1 MLKKSNSNYKS
12 SYSKKI
18 RLKLNPESNENEEL
32 NLDSSRTKE
41 AMKLLGYSFDEI
53 SYVPFKVYV
62 NLNQEIKN
70 LPKELQRKRY
80 NFSETFRQRKLE
92 DIKYLKN
99 QIDINKIPTISN
111 FNFSK
116 DYLLNEDNISSTA
129 IIDNINYYN
138 YSKIKNENDLISNI
152 ENKLENEICK
162 IENENKIKRDNY
174 KNKEYKKKKEY
185 KKEIEKMEFQEKQ
198 FLKRKYEEMEELKR
212 KKNNLV
218 IYNKEYENYKSQK
231 LVNEAK
237 QKEKN
242 EKNKEI
248 EIHRNQYKEKVKK
261 MNEEYN
267 NKIREKA
274 LSLEQKHL
282 NLKKELELIRRNQIE
297 NNKLKMEKK
306 RQLVLSNMINL
317 DNLLDNKIKNYE
329 KKQKLEEEK
338 QKRLKERKLEEKK
351 EKLIELQ
358 LKKEIAQNVISKE
371 KLLQEIKTQ
380 KLLNNIEKK
389 KKKTEQ
395 ILLTK
400 SLDIQ
405 NKNEENNELN
415 IVKQSNIKRA
425 QNLKKLQRDN
435 KLIYITNNQIKFNKF
450 DKQKQYLSEQ
460 LINFNSSL
468 SYRKEK
474 YDNEIQKIFSNKT
487 IDKKNINKLLEI
499 FPNNEKIENLV
510 KKLIQLENEREKDL
524 KDYENNIKEIENV
537 LKSRKKV
544 FRNNIRFSNN
554 HNTVFKTLNSNEFIN
569 YFDNNNENKNKKNIK
584 KNTMSA
590 NNLRI
595 LPNKSKIQY
604 LNNKEITP
612 QLKININI
620 ENNDHKRLYSNCIS
634 GRNDDNLNKITNY
647 ESKKS
652 LNEVIK
658 PKKPFC
664 LDKNSDLNT
673 NQNTVNS
680 FITNSYLPSN
690 RSGNK
695 IFYTNI

>member
-1 MLKKSNSNYKS
+1 M
-12 SYSKKI
+12 
-18 RLKLNPESNENEEL
+18 
-32 NLDSSRTKE
+32 DS
-41 AMKLLGYSFDEI
+41 
-53 SYVPFKVYV
+53 
-62 NLNQEIKN
+62 
-70 LPKELQRKRY
+70 
-80 NFSETFRQRKLE
+80 
-92 DIKYLKN
+92 
-99 QIDINKIPTISN
+99 ISN
-111 FNFSK
+111 MMLS
-116 DYLLNEDNISSTA
+116 
-129 IIDNINYYN
+129 
-138 YSKIKNENDLISNI
+138 I
-152 ENKLENEICK
+152 ENGNI
-162 IENENKIKRDNY
+162 II
-174 KNKEYKKKKEY
+174 
-185 KKEIEKMEFQEKQ
+185 
-198 FLKRKYEEMEELKR
+198 
-212 KKNNLV
+212 
-218 IYNKEYENYKSQK
+218 K

-380 KLLNNIEKK
+380 KLLNNIENKE
-389 KKKTEQ
+389 KKTEQ

-584 KNTMSA
+584 KNTISA

-620 ENNDHKRLYSNCIS
+620 GNNDHKRLYSNCIS